1 MLQKQLG
8 FAKYCLKATCE
19 IPLNRIRIDRDQKQI
34 SAQGM
39 IVITSKPNGTLKSH
53 KHEAVRVQIIE
64 KMNQWTAKK
73 LIRKTVSSHQKDNV
87 KRDDDMT
94 SSSYERD
101 TAGGG
106 RGTFSNAYGD
116 APMSILQQRH
126 TSNTHHSNDNF
137 HYKTTTTLTTQKKK
151 NKASAAKKENK
162 KDNHSEISSDIIHK
176 NARCLK
182 NEDRLD
188 ELPKELEESKW
199 DAVLLC
205 DTWRQGKKHL
215 GLEM

>member
-8 FAKYCLKATCE
+8 FAKNCLKATCE

-53 KHEAVRVQIIE
+53 KHEAVREQIIE

-94 SSSYERD
+94 TSSHARD

-116 APMSILQQRH
+116 VSMSILQQRH

-137 HYKTTTTLTTQKKK
+137 HYQDDHNHNNAKEEEQSSSSKKRK
-151 NKASAAKKENK
+151 QE
-162 KDNHSEISSDIIHK
+162 
-176 NARCLK
+176 
-182 NEDRLD
+182 
-188 ELPKELEESKW
+188 
-199 DAVLLC
+199 
-205 DTWRQGKKHL
+205 GKSL
-215 GLEM
+215 